1 MSTTKTSRTT
11 APPHATYAEK
21 PVTELMEEY
30 AAWLTAETGYAV
42 DPRSV
47 YLASALRGTF
57 QKSEHNQQRI
67 ADAATA
73 REQAK
78 KDREQRKVEREAAT
92 KERAAKKAEREAK
105 RIERAR
111 AILAATTPK
120 ASA

>member
-1 MSTTKTSRTT
+1 MTARKTSKT
-11 APPHATYAEK
+11 AQAPQHAAYADK

-30 AAWLTAETGYAV
+30 AAWLTAETGYKV

-57 QKSEHNQQRI
+57 QKSEYNQARI
-67 ADAATA
+67 ANAATA

-78 KDREQRKVEREAAT
+78 KDREQRKQEREAAA
-92 KERAAKKAEREAK
+92 KERAAKKAAAEAK

-111 AILAATTPK
+111 AILAAAEEK
-120 ASA
+120 AA